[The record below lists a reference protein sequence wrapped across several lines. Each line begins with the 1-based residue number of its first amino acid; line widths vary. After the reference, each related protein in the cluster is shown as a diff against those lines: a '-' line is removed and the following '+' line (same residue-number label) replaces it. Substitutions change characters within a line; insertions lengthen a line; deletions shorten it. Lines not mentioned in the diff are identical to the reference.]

1 MHGDSVNGGN
11 GIEVEARGPT
21 AVVRVSGEMD
31 IDRAEDLRQALYAV
45 LSDAQRPHT
54 VVVDLQ
60 GLSFCDS
67 SGLNAL
73 LNARAAAA
81 ESGQTLYL
89 AAPREQFVR
98 VLEITGALELF
109 TIEGAPPF

>member
-1 MHGDSVNGGN
+1 MHGDSVNSGN

-21 AVVRVSGEMD
+21 AVVRLAGEMD
-31 IDRAEDLRQALYAV
+31 IDRAEDFRQALDAV
-45 LSDAQRPHT
+45 LSDTQRPHT
-54 VVVDLQ
+54 VVIDLH

-73 LNARAAAA
+73 LNARTTAA

-89 AAPREQFVR
+89 AAPRGG
-98 VLEITGALELF
+98 TTPG
-109 TIEGAPPF
+109 